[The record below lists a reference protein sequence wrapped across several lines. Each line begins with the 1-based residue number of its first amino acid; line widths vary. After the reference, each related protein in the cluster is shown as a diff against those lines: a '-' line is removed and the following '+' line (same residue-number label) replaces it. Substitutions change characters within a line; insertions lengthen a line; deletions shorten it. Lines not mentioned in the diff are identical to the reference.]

1 MTHSAV
7 AREVSAKSYVGA
19 SAIFASL
26 GLTSGGWGPV
36 LPWLADKH
44 QLGIGTVGTTLFVL
58 NAGALSGIL
67 LTQLL
72 VRTKTIFWF
81 IRLGVLAFAIGFS
94 GIVLAPEFSLVL
106 LAALFAGFGFG
117 VLDVGLIQAIT
128 RSDNRTSVK
137 INFSN
142 AVFGIG
148 AILGPLLVAILT
160 AEYLPNIMI
169 TTVVIAALSLLL
181 LSGLSWNVEVNNH
194 QIQVVRNKPMLAVFF
209 VGIAFYVGL
218 EVSAGSWLPT
228 LMQERTGSLESGAI
242 SGALFYLMFTIGRI
256 VATPLSHKISA
267 ERLLLG
273 SVGLAFPVLLLAIV
287 FQSFAPFGIALM
299 GLLIGPVFAAASDWI
314 AVRTPGDPL
323 ATTLLLLAA
332 MTGALILPPSA
343 GFLLERFGA
352 EVLPILLAPILLVSI
367 GCFGYMIRHWRQA
380 V

>member
-1 MTHSAV
+1 MTNVISP
-7 AREVSAKSYVGA
+7 REVSTKSYVGA

-44 QLGIGTVGTTLFVL
+44 DLGIGTVGITLFVL

-72 VRTKTIFWF
+72 VRTKTILWF
-81 IRLGVLAFAIGFS
+81 IRLGIIAFGIGFS
-94 GIVLAPEFSLVL
+94 GIVLAPEFGYV
-106 LAALFAGFGFG
+106 LAAAFFAGFGFG

-128 RSDNRTSVK
+128 RSDNRSSVK

-169 TTVVIAALSLLL
+169 TTVVIAALALLL
-181 LSGLSWNVEVNNH
+181 LSGLNWGVEVNSQ
-194 QIQVVRNKPMLAVFF
+194 QIQVVRNKPMLTIFF
-209 VGIAFYVGL
+209 IGIAFYVGL

-256 VATPLSHKISA
+256 VATPLSHKVSA
-267 ERLLLG
+267 ENLLLG
-273 SVGLAFPVLLLAIV
+273 SVGLAFPVVLSAIALPD
-287 FQSFAPFGIALM
+287 FAPYGIALM

-314 AVRTPGDPL
+314 AARTPGDPL

-332 MTGALILPPSA
+332 MTGALILPPAA

-352 EVLPILLAPILLVSI
+352 EVLPVLLAPVLLVSI
-367 GCFGYMIRHWRQA
+367 ACFGYMIRHWRNI

>member
-1 MTHSAV
+1 MANSTA
-7 AREVSAKSYVGA
+7 AREVSTKSYVGA

-44 QLGIGTVGTTLFVL
+44 NLGIGTVGTTLFVL

-81 IRLGVLAFAIGFS
+81 IRLGIVAFAVGFS
-94 GIVLAPEFSLVL
+94 GIVLAPEFSYVL
-106 LAALFAGFGFG
+106 FAALFAGFGFG

-160 AEYLPNIMI
+160 ADYLPNIMI
-169 TTVVIAALSLLL
+169 ATVVVAALSLLL
-181 LSGLSWNVEVNNH
+181 LSGLNWNVEVNTA
-194 QIQVVRNKPMLAVFF
+194 QIKVVRNKPMLAVFF

-267 ERLLLG
+267 EHLLLG
-273 SVGLAFPVLLLAIV
+273 SVGFAFPVVISAIV
-287 FQSFAPFGIALM
+287 FFDFAPYAIALM

-314 AVRTPGDPL
+314 AARTPGDPL

-332 MTGALILPPSA
+332 MTGALILPPAA
-343 GFLLERFGA
+343 GFLLERYGA
-352 EVLPILLAPILLVSI
+352 EVLPMLLAPILLVSI
-367 GCFGYMIRHWRQA
+367 GCFGYMIRHWRQL

>member
-1 MTHSAV
+1 MTNVISP
-7 AREVSAKSYVGA
+7 REVSTKSYVGA

-44 QLGIGTVGTTLFVL
+44 DLGIGTVGITLFVL

-72 VRTKTIFWF
+72 VRTKTILWF
-81 IRLGVLAFAIGFS
+81 IRLGIIAFGIGFS
-94 GIVLAPEFSLVL
+94 GIVLAPEFGYV
-106 LAALFAGFGFG
+106 LAAAFFAGFGFG

-128 RSDNRTSVK
+128 RSDNRSSVK

-160 AEYLPNIMI
+160 ADYLPNIMI
-169 TTVVIAALSLLL
+169 TTVVIAALALLF
-181 LSGLSWNVEVNNH
+181 LSGLNWGVEVNSQ
-194 QIQVVRNKPMLAVFF
+194 QIQVVRNKPMLTIFF
-209 VGIAFYVGL
+209 IGIAFYVGL

-256 VATPLSHKISA
+256 VATPLSHKVSA
-267 ERLLLG
+267 EKLLLG
-273 SVGLAFPVLLLAIV
+273 SVGLAFPVVLSAIALPD
-287 FQSFAPFGIALM
+287 FAPYGIALM

-314 AVRTPGDPL
+314 AARTPGDPL

-332 MTGALILPPSA
+332 MTGALILPPAA

-352 EVLPILLAPILLVSI
+352 EVLPMLLAPILLVSI
-367 GCFGYMIRHWRQA
+367 GCFGYMIRHWRSL